1 LRLFNR
7 MFEKQ
12 KIITMENSETNHT
25 EMTKLEFMSLS
36 ILNGLMSNP
45 NWSSYREIDSNELT
59 TKSVELAKLLLE
71 KLK

>member
-45 NWSSYREIDSNELT
+45 NWSSYRELDSNELT

>member
-1 LRLFNR
+1 
-7 MFEKQ
+7 
-12 KIITMENSETNHT
+12 MENSENNQT

-45 NWSSYREIDSNELT
+45 SWSSYRELDSNELT
-59 TKSVELAKLLLE
+59 TKAVELAKLLLE

>member
-1 LRLFNR
+1 
-7 MFEKQ
+7 
-12 KIITMENSETNHT
+12 MENSETNHT

-45 NWSSYREIDSNELT
+45 SWSSYRELDSNELT
-59 TKSVELAKLLLE
+59 TKAVELANLLLE

>member
-1 LRLFNR
+1 

-45 NWSSYREIDSNELT
+45 NWSSYRELDSNELT